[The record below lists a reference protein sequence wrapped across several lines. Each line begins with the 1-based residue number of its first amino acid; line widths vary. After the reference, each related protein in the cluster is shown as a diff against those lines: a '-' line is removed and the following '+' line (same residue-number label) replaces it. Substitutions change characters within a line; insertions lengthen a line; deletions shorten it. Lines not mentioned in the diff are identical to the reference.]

1 MSLNNIFSELTE
13 YLDKLDKSR
22 EEILK
27 ISREIIRD
35 CSIAIKNSHRS
46 EDQDFNEKIYQ
57 VKTKHE
63 ELIRLI
69 NEDPGTFFKYLKVP
83 EQEFVEAIVLNS
95 ITQDNSFP
103 SPKELNVNP
112 LHYAL
117 GLTDVIGELRRY
129 ILDNIS
135 NSKIQDLRRILDIM
149 DEIYTYLFSVD
160 YPSGLTQDLRHK
172 TDIARNIIEKT
183 RGDVSITLQMH
194 ELKNCIEG
202 NIQQK
207 KNFNK
212 SNNKI

>member
-27 ISREIIRD
+27 ISREIVRD
-35 CSIAIKNSHRS
+35 CSIAIKNSHRN
-46 EDQDFNEKIYQ
+46 EDQDFNEKINQ

-63 ELIRLI
+63 ELIKLI
-69 NEDPGTFFKYLKVP
+69 DEEPGVFAKYLKVP
-83 EQEFVEAIVLNS
+83 EQEYVEAIILNC
-95 ITQDNSFP
+95 ILYGGIFP
-103 SPKELNVNP
+103 TPKELNVNP

-135 NSKIQDLRRILDIM
+135 SSRIQDLRKTLEIM

-172 TDIARNIIEKT
+172 TDVARNIIEKT
-183 RGDVSITLQMH
+183 RGDVSITLQMN
-194 ELKNCIEG
+194 ELRSCIER
-202 NIQQK
+202 NVQQK
-207 KNFNK
+207 K
-212 SNNKI
+212 